1 MVSRTLAIICI
12 SFKSE
17 EQLFMTKRLASIGFL
32 PVLVVL
38 ALSAWGCD
46 GSTPAGPPADC
57 SENGVG
63 CSPGFTCVLGEDD
76 SYDCVPESS
85 GELDMGT
92 VGDAQP
98 SDATMT
104 PTDATVSPDAS
115 STTDRD
121 GDGIADAV
129 DNCRDIPNADQ
140 TDSDGDGAGD
150 ACDEAPNV
158 GNFYLNGQFLTIGGR
173 SVDDDH
179 TLGTKVT
186 TGATESTDGTLILQG
201 GVSP

>member
-1 MVSRTLAIICI
+1 
-12 SFKSE
+12 
-17 EQLFMTKRLASIGFL
+17 MTTRLSSIGFI

-38 ALSAWGCD
+38 LLSAWGCD

-63 CSPGFTCVLGEDD
+63 CSPGFSCVLGEDG
-76 SYDCVPESS
+76 SYDCVPVSS
-85 GELDMGT
+85 GDLDMGT
-92 VGDAQP
+92 AGDAQA
-98 SDATMT
+98 SDVTVA
-104 PTDATVSPDAS
+104 PTDGMVSPDAS
-115 STTDRD
+115 ITADGD
-121 GDGIADAV
+121 GDGIADAA
-129 DNCRDIPNADQ
+129 DNCPSVSNADQ
-140 TDSDGDGAGD
+140 ADSDGDGAGD

-186 TGATESTDGTLILQG
+186 TGAGESTDGTLILQG